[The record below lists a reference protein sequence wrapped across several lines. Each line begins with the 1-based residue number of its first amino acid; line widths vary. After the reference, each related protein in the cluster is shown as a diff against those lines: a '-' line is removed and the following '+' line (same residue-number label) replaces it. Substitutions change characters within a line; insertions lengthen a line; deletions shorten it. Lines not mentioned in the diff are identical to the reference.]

1 MAASIT
7 DVAKRADVSV
17 ATVSR
22 ALRGL
27 PNVAP
32 QTRRRVLE
40 AAEALDYVADLNAS
54 RLAAGRTLSIGLLV
68 VDLGR
73 WFTSQVVAGAEA
85 IVAAAGYDVV
95 LYQTRSRRDGQRFL
109 SPAAY
114 RKRVDGLLAL
124 VPTPPT
130 GLAEGLRTD
139 GLPLVTVSARWP
151 GFDWV
156 GVDDRAA
163 AATATRHLLNLGHRR
178 IGLIGD
184 DREEG
189 DRQAAERRAGYHDV
203 LAAAGVAA
211 DLDLDVP
218 GGFTA
223 RGGAE
228 AMASLLAVD
237 RPPTAIFAM
246 SDEMALGAIRT
257 IRAAGLRVPED
268 VSVIGFDDQELA
280 TASGL
285 TTMHNPAA
293 QLGEAAA
300 GLLVEHLTT
309 GDGEPA
315 PRSVTMHAKLQVR
328 TTTGPSRLA
337 DVPAVAPR

>member
-7 DVAKRADVSV
+7 DVAQRAGVSV

-54 RLAAGRTLSIGLLV
+54 RLAAGRTLSVGVLV

-73 WFTSQVVAGAEA
+73 WFTAQVVAGAEA
-85 IVAAAGYDVV
+85 IVSAAGYDIV
-95 LYQTRSRRDGQRFL
+95 LYQTRMSGQRHRFL
-109 SPAAY
+109 SATAY

-124 VPTPPT
+124 APAPPRS
-130 GLAEGLRTD
+130 LADDLADHG
-139 GLPLVTVSARWP
+139 PPVVTVSARWP
-151 GFDWV
+151 GFAWV

-163 AATATRHLLNLGHRR
+163 AATATRHLVNLGHRR

-184 DREEG
+184 DPREG
-189 DRQAAERRAGYHDV
+189 NLQAADRRAGYHDA
-203 LAAAGVAA
+203 LASAGLEV
-211 DLDLDVP
+211 DPDLDVA
-218 GGFTA
+218 GAFTV
-223 RGGAE
+223 RGGSE
-228 AMASLLAVD
+228 AMATLLSAD
-237 RPPTAIFAM
+237 RLPTAVFAM
-246 SDEMALGAIRT
+246 SDEMALGAVRT
-257 IRAAGLRVPED
+257 VRSAGLRVPED

-280 TASGL
+280 AASGL
-285 TTMHNPAA
+285 TTIHHPAA

-300 GLLVEHLTT
+300 GLLMEQLASRQPDHR
-309 GDGEPA
+309 
-315 PRSVTMHAKLQVR
+315 PRTVVMHTKLQVR
-328 TTTGPSRLA
+328 RTTGPSRLVR
-337 DVPAVAPR
+337 VPAESGR